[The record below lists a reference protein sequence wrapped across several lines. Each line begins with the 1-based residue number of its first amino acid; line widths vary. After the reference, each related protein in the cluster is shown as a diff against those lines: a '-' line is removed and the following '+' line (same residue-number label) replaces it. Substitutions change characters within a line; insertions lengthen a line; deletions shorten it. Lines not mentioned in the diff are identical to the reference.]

1 MPKTGV
7 NCLPSS
13 SSQLFC
19 REKFAGALISK
30 SGKAIRPYSVY
41 LQEYFCGRDLH
52 QLSAQGYGGR
62 IGPFVRRSDGTLW
75 CSPRLHGCG
84 CDSAVTRLQESGSK
98 PEGGCNNAA
107 AAGLEGALLDQVS
120 RELAFYIGPIAELVV
135 KRAASRC
142 SSPVE
147 LCGLVAEEID
157 AGADRARFLA
167 SCRH

>member
-62 IGPFVRRSDGTLW
+62 IGPFVRRCDGTLW
-75 CSPRLHGCG
+75 CSPRPHGCG

-98 PEGGCNNAA
+98 PEGGCNNAGCCRTGGGCA
-107 AAGLEGALLDQVS
+107 RSGEPRACVLHWAYRGTGGEAGGQPLL
-120 RELAFYIGPIAELVV
+120 LAG
-135 KRAASRC
+135 
-142 SSPVE
+142 
-147 LCGLVAEEID
+147 
-157 AGADRARFLA
+157 
-167 SCRH
+167 